1 MGVYVGDTKS
11 LVFPVLCDGHIQQ
24 KYLEHNTSTTALT
37 NRHGHW
43 GLDEFAIEAI
53 ITPYDI
59 NGYGS
64 KTPSSYGVLDSIK
77 TVPSLGVGASDE
89 DDYQSY
95 DYFTT
100 NRLTHK
106 MMLFHNTKFS
116 LYLQNTAGSNIN
128 RPAEYKIVAA
138 FADGSAVV
146 ETDTVIGG
154 TNRLF
159 SYTDANSYYD
169 SGDATTLRK
178 ISSTATNVSPYN
190 TITISSNTLETNITP
205 VAATGTITMTGEPET
220 YYPAQSATATLTASS
235 NNFTVDTLPTT
246 GTGTIKFGATPSIA
260 SASTTTTEYIEITN
274 QDSTVTKW
282 ICGDGSTDFTV
293 NGSGFLNTSTWP
305 ANSRTYLHSSS
316 AELALARLISGINNY
331 NAGWD
336 GTVTG
341 GPDPADGTANPPS
354 IVATFITA
362 INGSSPN
369 RTGAGGNIT
378 IGSGMASGIAR
389 TLISGGG
396 AEIVVANNFITI
408 VENGRTRKYH
418 PYPSNSSVNPG
429 EQITRGSTT
438 FIAFKKGSD
447 SNATLQQLASAINH
461 TNGNTGITASVVT
474 NVLTLTDD
482 STGTG
487 GNSYNVSRTHSTMVS
502 VLSMS
507 NFSGGEAASQ
517 PSKYIQVQDSN
528 DVVTKFHP
536 VHQTKSG
543 ISNAST
549 FTYGGNTFVAY
560 VYEPSGYIN
569 NFITAFNSVTALD
582 ITAGSQNGGTIPLTQ
597 GTAGTSGDNTI
608 LNQNSLSNVS
618 VSGLSGGVDGANPT
632 NAITLRNSAGLVK
645 KYKASINETTTTTDN
660 TYVFFEIGS
669 STIITANNLVAAIN
683 SANGHNGTI
692 TATNPS
698 SNNVVKVEVGFG
710 SNYSIS
716 TTISNTSVLS
726 GTPSTWVTTGGNNV
740 TVASGETSQIGVKE
754 ELYNSNGKLIGTVAS
769 STTTVM
775 ALTATAIN
783 PVTSTIYAS
792 QPREALY
799 LESMVKISCI
809 LNSDGHVRI
818 FLNNKLVKSSK
829 ITFSNGF
836 SFAPSDCYIGND
848 GTNRNTQFMGELYE
862 IAMYNR
868 KEPTINYAT
877 LSPGYSDIMF
887 YYRFGDE

>member
-24 KYLEHNTSTTALT
+24 KYLDHNTSTTALT

-64 KTPSSYGVLDSIK
+64 KTASSYGVLDSIK
-77 TVPSLGVGASDE
+77 TVPSLGVGASNPDN
-89 DDYQSY
+89 YQSY
-95 DYFTT
+95 DYFNT

-146 ETDTVIGG
+146 ETDTVISG

-178 ISSTATNVSPYN
+178 ISSTATNVSPHT
-190 TITISSNTLETNITP
+190 TITIGSNTLQTNITS
-205 VAATGTITMTGEPET
+205 VAATGTITMTGAPET
-220 YYPAQSATATLTASS
+220 YYPAQSATATITANN
-235 NNFTVDTLPTT
+235 NNFSVDTLPTV
-246 GTGTIKFGATPSIA
+246 GTGAIKFGANPSIA
-260 SASTTTTEYIEITN
+260 TASTTSTEYIQVTN

-282 ICGDGSTDFTV
+282 FSGDGSSPTWVVDS
-293 NGSGFLNTSTWP
+293 NGFLNTLYWP
-305 ANSRTYLHSSS
+305 ANSRTYRNAAS
-316 AELALARLISGINNY
+316 AELTLVQFVAGVNAY
-331 NAGWD
+331 NAGWS
-336 GTVTG
+336 GTVTVG
-341 GPDPADGTANPPS
+341 ADPLDESVNPPA
-354 IVATFITA
+354 IVATFVTA
-362 INGSSPN
+362 ITGTTPN
-369 RTGAGGNIT
+369 RTGANGVLT
-378 IGSGMASGIAR
+378 IGAGMASGIVR
-389 TLISGGG
+389 TQISGGT
-396 AEIVVANNFITI
+396 AENVVTNNYITV
-408 VENGRTRKYH
+408 VENGRTRRYH
-418 PYPSNSSVNPG
+418 PYPNSSDYFSG
-429 EQITRGSTT
+429 QQITRSGVSIIV
-438 FIAFKKGSD
+438 FEKRANA
-447 SNATLQQLASAINH
+447 NATLQQLAVAINH
-461 TNGNTGITASVVT
+461 TNGNTGITASVGSSD
-474 NVLTLTDD
+474 VLTLTDD
-482 STGTG
+482 SAGVS
-487 GNSYNVSRTHSTMVS
+487 SYTLTNTSNMST
-502 VLSMS
+502 VLSTS
-507 NFSGGEAASQ
+507 NWSGGEAASQ

-528 DVVTKFHP
+528 NVVTKFHP

-543 ISNAST
+543 INNAST
-549 FTYGGNTFVAY
+549 FSYGGNTFVAY

-582 ITAGSQNGGTIPLTQ
+582 ITAGSQSGTTIPLTQ
-597 GTAGTSGDNTI
+597 GTAGTSGDKAISNEGP
-608 LNQNSLSNVS
+608 LSNVS
-618 VSGLSGGVDGANPT
+618 VSGLSGGVNSANPT
-632 NAITLRNSAGLVK
+632 NAITLANSVGLVK
-645 KYKASINETTTTTDN
+645 KYKASINESTATTDN
-660 TYVFFEIGS
+660 TYVFFEIGA
-669 STIITANNLVAAIN
+669 STTITANNLVAAIN
-683 SANGHNGTI
+683 SVNGHNGTI

-698 SNNVVKVEVGFG
+698 SNNIVKVQVGFG

-716 TTISNTSVLS
+716 NSISNISVTS
-726 GTPSTWVTTGGNNV
+726 WVTTGGNNV
-740 TVASGETSQIGVKE
+740 IVTAGETSQIGEKE

-769 STTTVM
+769 STGTVM
-775 ALTATAIN
+775 TLTGTAVN
-783 PVTSTIYAS
+783 PVTSTVYAS

-799 LESMVKISCI
+799 LESMIKVSCI
-809 LNSDGHVRI
+809 LSSNGHVRI

-848 GTNRNTQFMGELYE
+848 GTNKNTQFMGELYE
-862 IAMYNR
+862 IAMYKR
-868 KEPTINYAT
+868 QEPTINYAT
-877 LSPGYSDIMF
+877 LSPGYSDIIF

>member
-1 MGVYVGDTKS
+1 
-11 LVFPVLCDGHIQQ
+11 
-24 KYLEHNTSTTALT
+24 
-37 NRHGHW
+37 
-43 GLDEFAIEAI
+43 
-53 ITPYDI
+53 
-59 NGYGS
+59 
-64 KTPSSYGVLDSIK
+64 
-77 TVPSLGVGASDE
+77 
-89 DDYQSY
+89 
-95 DYFTT
+95 
-100 NRLTHK
+100 

-146 ETDTVIGG
+146 ETDTVISG

-178 ISSTATNVSPYN
+178 ISSTATNVSPHT
-190 TITISSNTLETNITP
+190 TITIGSNTLQTNITS
-205 VAATGTITMTGEPET
+205 VAATGTITMTGAPET
-220 YYPAQSATATLTASS
+220 YYPAQSATATITANN
-235 NNFTVDTLPTT
+235 NNFSVDTLPTV
-246 GTGTIKFGATPSIA
+246 GTGAIKFGANPSIA
-260 SASTTTTEYIEITN
+260 TASTTSTEYIQVTN

-282 ICGDGSTDFTV
+282 FSGDGSSPTWVVDS
-293 NGSGFLNTSTWP
+293 NGFLNTLYWP
-305 ANSRTYLHSSS
+305 ANSRTYRNAAS
-316 AELALARLISGINNY
+316 AELTLVQFVAGVNAY
-331 NAGWD
+331 NAGWS
-336 GTVTG
+336 GTVTVG
-341 GPDPADGTANPPS
+341 ADPLDESVNPPA
-354 IVATFITA
+354 IVATFVTA
-362 INGSSPN
+362 ITGTTPN
-369 RTGAGGNIT
+369 RTGANGVLT
-378 IGSGMASGIAR
+378 IGAGMASGIVR
-389 TLISGGG
+389 TQISGGT
-396 AEIVVANNFITI
+396 AENVVTNNYITV
-408 VENGRTRKYH
+408 VENGRTRRYH
-418 PYPSNSSVNPG
+418 PYPNSSDYFSG
-429 EQITRGSTT
+429 QQITRSGVSIIV
-438 FIAFKKGSD
+438 FEKRANA
-447 SNATLQQLASAINH
+447 NATLQQLAVAINH
-461 TNGNTGITASVVT
+461 TNGNTGITASVGSSD
-474 NVLTLTDD
+474 VLTLTDD
-482 STGTG
+482 SAGVS
-487 GNSYNVSRTHSTMVS
+487 SYTLTNTSNMST
-502 VLSMS
+502 VLSTS
-507 NFSGGEAASQ
+507 NWSGGEAASQ

-528 DVVTKFHP
+528 NVVTKFHP

-543 ISNAST
+543 INNAST
-549 FTYGGNTFVAY
+549 FSYGGNTFVAY

-582 ITAGSQNGGTIPLTQ
+582 ITAGSQSGTTIPLTQ
-597 GTAGTSGDNTI
+597 GTAGTSGDKAISNEGP
-608 LNQNSLSNVS
+608 LSNVS
-618 VSGLSGGVDGANPT
+618 VSGLSGGVNSANPT
-632 NAITLRNSAGLVK
+632 NAITLANSVGLVK
-645 KYKASINETTTTTDN
+645 KYKASINESTATTDN
-660 TYVFFEIGS
+660 TYVFFEIGA
-669 STIITANNLVAAIN
+669 STTITANNLVAAIN

-716 TTISNTSVLS
+716 TTITNTVVLS
-726 GTPSTWVTTGGNNV
+726 QWVTTGGNNV

-754 ELYNSNGKLIGTVAS
+754 ELYNSNGKLIGTVVS

-848 GTNRNTQFMGELYE
+848 GTNKNTQFMGELYE
-862 IAMYNR
+862 IAMYKR
-868 KEPTINYAT
+868 QEPTINYAT
-877 LSPGYSDIMF
+877 LSPGYSDIIF